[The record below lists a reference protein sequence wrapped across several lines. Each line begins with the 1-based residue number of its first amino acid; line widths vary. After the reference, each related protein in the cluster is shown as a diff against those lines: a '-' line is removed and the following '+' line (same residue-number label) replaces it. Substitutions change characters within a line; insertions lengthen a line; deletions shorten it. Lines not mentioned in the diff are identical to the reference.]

1 MTCLNIIQLAGD
13 AAQLAEG
20 REGPPSLL
28 CVCEGKAT
36 GVYFAEEMD
45 SESKAPPPPRL
56 PSAFLV
62 SPHLEPSLLKSFLR
76 FLALYSNKA
85 RPAKFA
91 LVFQVGSLC
100 RDGLR

>member
-28 CVCEGKAT
+28 CVCGGKAI

-45 SESKAPPPPRL
+45 SEKVKLLLL
-56 PSAFLV
+56 PG
-62 SPHLEPSLLKSFLR
+62 SLQLSW
-76 FLALYSNKA
+76 LALTWSNKA

-100 RDGLR
+100 KEMD